1 MQDGK
6 LGYGS
11 DYLFSH
17 LQRLLP
23 LKCLE
28 LFMSPPMQD
37 LQLGQ
42 TRLKQLCHFD
52 CWCPMDLQMPQDG
65 SSVI

>member
-1 MQDGK
+1 MQDRK

-23 LKCLE
+23 LKGLE
-28 LFMSPPMQD
+28 LLMGPPLQD
-37 LQLGQ
+37 LQLGR
-42 TRLKQLCHFD
+42 TRFK
-52 CWCPMDLQMPQDG
+52 
-65 SSVI
+65 